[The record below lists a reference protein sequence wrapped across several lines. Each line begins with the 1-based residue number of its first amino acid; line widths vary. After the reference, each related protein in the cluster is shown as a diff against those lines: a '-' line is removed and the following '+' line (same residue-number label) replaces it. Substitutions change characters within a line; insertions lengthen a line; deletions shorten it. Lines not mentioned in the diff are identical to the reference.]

1 MFKKV
6 LPLSTILFLRFLG
19 LFLVLPV
26 LSIYALSLDGATP
39 FLVGI
44 IVGGYALTQAA
55 FQIPF
60 GAMSDKIGRKPTLF
74 VGLVIFMIG
83 SIIAGYADNIY
94 TLMLG
99 RFLQGAGAIGSV
111 VVAMIADLV
120 EEKTRAHAMAIMG
133 GFIAMSFAVAMV
145 AGPVLGGYYGVGNLF
160 YITAGL
166 SLLAMILLFTKVP
179 TPPKIIHKYNKK
191 AKISEILKDK
201 NLFNMVIVDS
211 MQKGLMTMAFVLIP
225 VFLTHADYH
234 FDWAKTELWKVYVP
248 AMILG
253 IVAMGPA
260 AVFGEKY
267 NKPKT
272 IFLIA
277 IVLFIAS
284 FAIMGLTNSSLVF
297 VVGVI
302 FFFVAFNMME
312 PLVQSMISKFAKVH
326 QKGTALGIANT
337 SAYLSTFIG
346 ATIAGIMLGTT
357 DRSTIGISVAVVATL
372 WLVWMLLRFEN
383 PTKHA
388 FLFIPVSEVDMSKLE
403 NLEHEHIAEW
413 YINETEQVV
422 AVKYASEKLD
432 EDTIKAQIIK

>member
-83 SIIAGYADNIY
+83 SVVAGYADNIY

-225 VFLTHADYH
+225 VFLTHTGYH

-248 AMILG
+248 AMVLG

-260 AVFGEKY
+260 AIFGEKY

-388 FLFIPVSEVDMSKLE
+388 FLFIPVREVDMNKLE

-432 EDTIKAQIIK
+432 EETIKAQIVK